1 MLRSLYIASTGM
13 LAQRKKM
20 DIVTNNIIN
29 IDTTGYKKDTLISK
43 SFKDLMIEGMS
54 GSPGSSL
61 IGPQNSGVHVDDIVT
76 SFDQGD
82 LEQTGRLTDLALQG
96 EGFFVISTPRGL
108 RYTRDGAFAVSPG
121 GYLVNS
127 SGNYVQGTNG
137 NIYVGSDE
145 FTIDEQGNVIV
156 DDVTVNR
163 LQVVTFGDLTGL
175 EKEGANMF
183 AVGSAGAARLATDY
197 AVKQGYLE
205 SSNVSMAEEMVT
217 MVELNRAYQVNQRV
231 LTMLDQSLG
240 KTVNEVGKV

>member
-13 LAQRKKM
+13 LVQRKKM
-20 DIVTNNIIN
+20 DVVTNNIIN

-54 GSPGSSL
+54 LSGS
-61 IGPQNSGVHVDDIVT
+61 IGPQNTGIHVDDVVT
-76 SFDQGD
+76 SFEQGD
-82 LEQTGRLTDLALQG
+82 LEQTERLTDVALQG
-96 EGFFVISTPRGL
+96 EGFFVINTPRGP

-137 NIYVGSDE
+137 NIFVGGDE
-145 FTIDEQGNVIV
+145 FTIDAQGHVIV
-156 DDVTVNR
+156 GDVAVNR
-163 LQVVTFGDLTGL
+163 LQIVTFGDLTGL
-175 EKEGANMF
+175 VKEGSNMF
-183 AVGSAGAARLATDY
+183 AAGRAGAAQPATDY
-197 AVKQGYLE
+197 TVMQGYLE
-205 SSNVSMAEEMVT
+205 SSNVNMAEEMVT